1 MSLISDRT
9 IRRLKPKVE
18 IRIIR
23 NGETIYKY
31 KRRRDLFVWRGQ
43 MIFAYLLSQGAVGTS
58 TGTWQVVAS
67 ENDVMPDVGD
77 DSGDPLNNE
86 FNPVIGSPVNVTYDF
101 NPTIKPSGFYQ
112 VISDLIVYG
121 TVITDRDATL
131 RKVGVIDNLSP
142 PNQHII
148 FEDAVVPRDILN
160 GDELFIRYVI
170 QLG

>member
-1 MSLISDRT
+1 MKVRNNRARKRI
-9 IRRLKPKVE
+9 KPMVE

-23 NGETIYKY
+23 NGKTIYEY
-31 KRRRDLFVWRGQ
+31 KRKRDLFVWRGQ
-43 MIFAYLLSQGAVGTS
+43 MIFAYLLSQGAVGTN
-58 TGTWQVVAS
+58 TGTWQAIAS

-112 VISDLIVYG
+112 VISDLIIYG
-121 TVITDRDATL
+121 TVTADRDATL
-131 RKVGVIDNLSP
+131 RKVGIIDNLSP

-148 FEDAVVPRDILN
+148 FEDAVVPRNILN
-160 GDELFIRYVI
+160 GDEVFIRYTI

>member
-1 MSLISDRT
+1 MTLISDRA

-31 KRRRDLFVWRGQ
+31 RRRRDLFVWRGQ

-86 FNPVIGSPVNVTYDF
+86 FNPVIGSPVNATYDF

-112 VISDLIVYG
+112 VISDLIIYG
-121 TVITDRDATL
+121 TVIADRDATL
-131 RKVGVIDNLSP
+131 RKVGVIDDLSP

-148 FEDAVVPRDILN
+148 FEDAVVPRDIMVN
-160 GDELFIRYVI
+160 DEIMIRYTI

>member
-1 MSLISDRT
+1 MSLISDRA

-18 IRIIR
+18 IQIKR
-23 NGETIYKY
+23 NGKTVYKY
-31 KRRRDLFVWRGQ
+31 RRKRDLFVWRGQ
-43 MIFAYLLSQGAVGTS
+43 MIFAYLLSQGNVGTE

-77 DSGDPLNNE
+77 DSGNPLNNE
-86 FNPVIGSPVNVTYDF
+86 FNPVIGTPVNVSYDF

-112 VISDLIVYG
+112 VISDLIIYG
-121 TVITDRDATL
+121 TVTVDRDATL
-131 RKVGVIDNLSP
+131 RKVGVIDDLSP

-148 FEDAVVPRDILN
+148 FEDAVVPRNVLTN
-160 GDELFIRYVI
+160 DEIVIRYTI

>member
-1 MSLISDRT
+1 MSLISDRA

-18 IRIIR
+18 IQIKR
-23 NGETIYKY
+23 NGKTVYKY
-31 KRRRDLFVWRGQ
+31 RRKRDLFVWRGQ
-43 MIFAYLLSQGAVGTS
+43 MIFAYLLSQGNVGTE

-86 FNPVIGSPVNVTYDF
+86 FNPVIGTPANVEYDF

-112 VISDLIVYG
+112 VISDLIIYG
-121 TVITDRDATL
+121 TVTVDRDATL
-131 RKVGVIDNLSP
+131 RKVGVIDDLSP

-148 FEDAVVPRDILN
+148 FEDAVVPRNVLAN
-160 GDELFIRYVI
+160 DEIVIRYTI

>member
-1 MSLISDRT
+1 MSLISDRA

-23 NGETIYKY
+23 NGKTIYKY
-31 KRRRDLFVWRGQ
+31 RRKRDLFVWRGQ
-43 MIFAYLLSQGAVGTS
+43 MIFAYLLSQGNIGTE

-67 ENDVMPDVGD
+67 ENDVMPDIGD

-86 FNPVIGSPVNVTYDF
+86 FNPVIGTPTNVSYDF

-112 VISDLIVYG
+112 VISDLIIYG
-121 TVITDRDATL
+121 TVTVDRDATL
-131 RKVGVIDNLSP
+131 RKVGIIDDLSP

-148 FEDAVVPRDILN
+148 FEDAVVPRNVLTN
-160 GDELFIRYVI
+160 DEIVIRYTI